1 MSERH
6 APWERRGD
14 GDTAVLLIHGIVG
27 TPRHFLFLADS
38 FPREW
43 SLFAL
48 RLAGHGGDVRAFGK
62 ASMAQWKAQAENE
75 LDALRRQYRRV
86 ILVGHSMG
94 TLISLDIARRC
105 PEKVAGL
112 ILFAV
117 PVCIRLTLKAPWDL
131 MHVLF
136 ERVREDDPSMVAT
149 REAYGVDIDR
159 RFWRYIPWVPRYLEL
174 FALSRRTRKAIGEI
188 SVPCYAIQSKN
199 DEMVSRRALKVLEGN
214 PSIVVE
220 ELPAA
225 SHHYYPPED
234 KAYVCARVAAI
245 ARKIG

>member
-1 MSERH
+1 MREHH
-6 APWERRGD
+6 APWERCGD
-14 GDTAVLLIHGIVG
+14 GDTAVLLLHGIVG
-27 TPRHFLFLADS
+27 TPRHFRFLTDS
-38 FPREW
+38 FPSAW

-48 RLAGHGGDVRAFGK
+48 RFIGHGGDVREFGK
-62 ASMAQWKAQAENE
+62 ASMAQWIKQAENE
-75 LDALRRQYRRV
+75 IDTLRQRYRRV

-94 TLISLDIARRC
+94 TLIALDIARRC
-105 PEKVAGL
+105 PEKVTAL

-131 MHVLF
+131 MHVMF

-149 REAYGVDIDR
+149 RDAYGVDIDR
-159 RFWRYIPWVPRYLEL
+159 RFWRYISWVPRYWEL
-174 FALSRRTRKAIGEI
+174 FALSHRTRKTIEQI
-188 SVPCYAIQSKN
+188 RVPCYAIQSKN
-199 DEMVSRRALKVLEGN
+199 DEMVSRRSKAVLARN

-245 ARKIG
+245 AREIV